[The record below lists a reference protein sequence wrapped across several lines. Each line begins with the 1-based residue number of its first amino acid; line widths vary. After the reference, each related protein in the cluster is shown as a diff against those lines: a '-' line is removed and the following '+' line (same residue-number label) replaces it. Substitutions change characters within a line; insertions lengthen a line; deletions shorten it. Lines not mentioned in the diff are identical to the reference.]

1 MFKFS
6 GQMFIQFRLLLSFN
20 LIFKLIVTFGQ
31 PIIYTMSIRRFS
43 LSFLLLLCKMAIC
56 QDLNFR
62 KITADNGLS
71 HNTIYT
77 IIQDHRGFMWFGTRD
92 GLNRYDGYAV
102 KNYFIKNVKSDRSV
116 NRITCLINSVDYL
129 YIGTDNGLYLYDY
142 SQDKIVSYPSP
153 NSFSILSMAKVDS
166 NVYLGTTSGLYVA
179 SRNGILRQ
187 TAINNKTVTSISA
200 LSNNRLLLS
209 IENQLII
216 IDYKGKQLKTIAKPE
231 LGVAQ
236 ASAFRV
242 IYAQHDID
250 NEWLCTNDGLF
261 QFNKQTEKLSRL
273 KFTSKET
280 QESNTVR
287 SVTKDKSGKL
297 YIGTENGLYLYDFS
311 KRQSVNYQQSFD
323 NDPKKLNDKAIYSAY
338 TATDG
343 SVWLGTYFGGVNY
356 IPSISSGFKTIAPS
370 EKDHQLNG
378 KAISQMMEDKEHH
391 IWIGTEDGG
400 ISIYNPNDQTF
411 KNINKNSAPYRL
423 DINNVH
429 AIYDDQQG
437 SIWAGTFLGG
447 LHQFNLKTG
456 KTTIYV
462 NQIGKTGTISN
473 DQVYAIYR
481 DSRNQLWVGTEN
493 GLNIFDYKTGLFHL
507 FKPEIFKDEFIY
519 DMTEDI
525 NGDMWF
531 CTRWHGIFRYQTQ
544 KNKIDH
550 YWVSQKPA
558 SIPSNQIVSVY
569 KDTKNQLWFGTLDGG
584 VCMFNIHRQ
593 VFKIFNTENGLPNN
607 NVYGI
612 LEDNQHS
619 MWFSTNRG
627 LSQYNLLSRK
637 FTNYDNRYGLP
648 SNQFNFKSFIKTS
661 NGLLYF
667 GTINGLCYFNPLS
680 IKHQTQRLP
689 IHFTSFKLFNKTVE
703 SGDSPLLPKQID
715 VTGSVNLKYWQNV
728 FSIEY
733 AAINFSNVKG
743 SNYAYYLEGFE
754 DKWNFTQD
762 KNLVTYTNLSPG
774 NYIFHLLAVDAAG
787 IAVSKERVLKISI
800 SPPFYL
806 TKTAIILYFLLLCF
820 AVWLYT
826 YIVNFLHLKKM
837 EIQLERVEKEKTKEL
852 TQHRLNFFTFISHE
866 FKTPLTLIIASIEK
880 FVDDNQFNV
889 AKNAELSIIK
899 NNASR
904 LFKMIQQ
911 LMEFRKI
918 ETDHVAIK
926 YTRHDILKFIED
938 TTYAFKTIVRNKGL
952 QLNFLSTQESYLC
965 YFDADKVEKI
975 IFNLLSNAIKNTNE
989 GSINVDFKIDSDQDA
1004 SVNVIICI
1012 SDTGKG
1018 MSKKELE
1025 NVFFTFYKGIDSDDG
1040 SGVGLALV
1048 NSLVKYLD
1056 GEIAIKSEVNTGTQV
1071 TVKFPVFKQLS
1082 SAQKEDSY
1090 ENKQEEDEVNIAA
1103 IQNYSNDDGTK
1114 NNYTILIVEDNKELL
1129 IFLSKHLAKQYN
1141 VITASNGQAG
1151 FNKAMKQVPDLIIS
1165 DIKMPKMDG
1174 IQLCKKIKTD
1184 TKSRHI
1190 PVILLSDNTK
1200 ENVKLEGLDV
1210 GADSYLAKP
1219 FNLKELEFLISNTI
1233 RSRVQLREQLLDMS
1247 KFGLNKLPR
1256 NNKDQEFLANLSVV
1270 LERNFSSPQFTTEQ
1284 MADELNVSRT
1294 LLHINLKKILNK
1306 SANQLLNEYRL
1317 KKAILMLEN
1326 NLPINE
1332 VAYYSGYSDP
1342 NYFSRIFKK
1351 YYQVSPGT
1359 YRDNLPQTNVN

>member
-1 MFKFS
+1 ML
-6 GQMFIQFRLLLSFN
+6 IRL
-20 LIFKLIVTFGQ
+20 
-31 PIIYTMSIRRFS
+31 FS
-43 LSFLLLLCKMAIC
+43 LSFLLLLFKTAVC

-71 HNTIYT
+71 HNTVYT
-77 IIQDHRGFMWFGTRD
+77 ILQDDKGFMWFGTRD
-92 GLNRYDGYAV
+92 GLNRYDSYAV

-116 NRITCLINSVDYL
+116 NRITCLINAVDYL

-142 SQDKIVSYPSP
+142 SQDKIAPFPVP
-153 NSFSILSMAKVDS
+153 NSLSILCMAKVDS
-166 NVYLGTTSGLYVA
+166 NIYLGTTSGLYVT
-179 SRNGILRQ
+179 SKNGILRQ
-187 TAINNKTVTSISA
+187 LAGNNKSVTT
-200 LSNNRLLLS
+200 LSVLSHNRFLLS
-209 IENQLII
+209 VNNQLII
-216 IDYKGKQLKTIAKPE
+216 IDHQGKQLKAI
-231 LGVAQ
+231 VRQ
-236 ASAFRV
+236 APSAGQVIDFRV
-242 IYAQHDID
+242 QYALHDGG
-250 NEWLCTNDGLF
+250 NEWLCTNYGLF
-261 QFNKQTEKLSRL
+261 QFNDQTEKLSRL
-273 KFTSKET
+273 RLTSRET

-287 SVTKDKSGKL
+287 SATKDKNGNL
-297 YIGTENGLYLYDFS
+297 YVGTENGLYVYNLS

-338 TATDG
+338 TAADG

-370 EKDHQLNG
+370 AKNNQLNG
-378 KAISQMMEDKEHH
+378 KAISQMMEDRDHH

-400 ISIYNPNDQTF
+400 ISIYNPKDQTF
-411 KNINKNSAPYRL
+411 SNINKNSTPYRL

-447 LHQFNLKTG
+447 LHRFNLKTG
-456 KTTIYV
+456 ETKIYV
-462 NQIGKTGTISN
+462 NQTGKTGTISN

-507 FKPEIFKDEFIY
+507 FKPELFKDEFIY

-525 NGDMWF
+525 QGNMWF
-531 CTRWHGIFRYQTQ
+531 CTRWHGIFRYQTRQ
-544 KNKIDH
+544 NKIDH

-558 SIPSNQIVSVY
+558 SISSNQIVSVY
-569 KDTKNQLWFGTLDGG
+569 KDSKNQLWFGTLDGG
-584 VCMFNIHRQ
+584 VCMFNVDNQ
-593 VFKIFNTENGLPNN
+593 VFKTFNTENGLPNN

-612 LEDNQHS
+612 LEDNQHA

-627 LSQYNLLSRK
+627 LSQYNLATKK

-661 NGLLYF
+661 DGFLYF
-667 GTINGLCYFNPLS
+667 GTINGLCYFNPSS
-680 IKHQTQRLP
+680 IKHQVQRLP

-703 SGDSPLLPKQID
+703 PGESSPLLKQID
-715 VTGSVNLKYWQNV
+715 VTSSVNLKYSQNV

-762 KNLVTYTNLSPG
+762 KYLVTYTNLSPG
-774 NYIFHLLAVDAAG
+774 DYTFHLRAVDAAG
-787 IAVSKERVLKISI
+787 MAISKERVLKISI

-806 TKTAIILYFLLLCF
+806 TKTAIVLYFLLLCF

-837 EIQLERVEKEKTKEL
+837 EIQVERVEKEKTKEL

-880 FVDDNQFNV
+880 FIDENQFNV

-926 YTRHDILKFIED
+926 YTRHNIIKFIED
-938 TTYAFKTIVRNKGL
+938 TTDAFKTIVQSKGL
-952 QLNFLSTQESYLC
+952 QLNFLSAQDSYVC
-965 YFDADKVEKI
+965 YFDVDKVEKI
-975 IFNLLSNAIKNTNE
+975 IFNLLSNAIKNTSE
-989 GSINVDFKIDSDQDA
+989 GSINVDLRIEPDQYENATLIID
-1004 SVNVIICI
+1004 I

-1018 MSKKELE
+1018 MSKKDVE
-1025 NVFFTFYKGIDSDDG
+1025 NAFFTFYKGISNEEG

-1048 NSLVKYLD
+1048 NNLVKYLD
-1056 GEIAIKSEVNTGTQV
+1056 GEIAIKSEINAGTHV
-1071 TVKFPVFKQLS
+1071 TVKFPVFKQLAV
-1082 SAQKEDSY
+1082 AQKEDSY
-1090 ENKQEEDEVNIAA
+1090 ESEQEEENEVSIAA
-1103 IQNYSNDDGTK
+1103 IQNYPADNGVKS
-1114 NNYTILIVEDNKELL
+1114 NYTILIVEDNKELL
-1129 IFLSKHLAKQYN
+1129 TFLSKHLAKQYN
-1141 VITASNGQAG
+1141 VISASNGQVG
-1151 FNKAMKQVPDLIIS
+1151 FNKAVKQVPDLIIS

-1174 IQLCKKIKTD
+1174 IELCKKIKTD
-1184 TKSRHI
+1184 AKFRHV

-1219 FNLKELEFLISNTI
+1219 FNLKELEFVISNMI
-1233 RSRVQLREQLLDMS
+1233 KSRVQLREQLLDMS

-1256 NNKDQEFLANLSVV
+1256 NNKDQEFLANLSIV
-1270 LERNFSSPQFTTEQ
+1270 LEKNFSSPQFTTEQ

-1317 KKAILMLEN
+1317 KKSILMLEN
-1326 NLPINE
+1326 DLPINE
-1332 VAYYSGYSDP
+1332 VAYYCGYSDP

-1351 YYQVSPGT
+1351 YYQVSPGV
-1359 YRDNLPQTNVN
+1359 YRDNLPQVTVS